1 MSDTPHDMLRRERG
15 DLLDR
20 ATALHRDARFA
31 EAEKLYQQLLAVD
44 PENFDAIHRL
54 GILRLHAGAYEH
66 ARELLEKAVTLEPAS
81 AAAHSNLGIT
91 LLKMRQFAEA
101 LARFD
106 DAVARQPDDID
117 FRFNQANALL
127 LLDRYSEALSSLD
140 RLAEEQP
147 RDPEILGKRAVALKK
162 LGRYEEA
169 LASYDQALAQ
179 APNDVVLQLNRSN
192 VLRPLRRFEEALEAC
207 DRAVALAPNDPDCH
221 FRLGTGLADLQ
232 RREEAIAAFDA
243 AIAIA
248 PDHTL
253 SLHNRGNVLFE
264 LKKYEDAIAAYE
276 AVLAIEPGHSDALA
290 LLVHTAGLTC
300 NWARGKQAK
309 ERLRAVVEGG
319 VFGGDCFPVLASF
332 DDPSLQLKAAVGH
345 VARVALDAPLQSSH
359 RPVRGERLRV
369 GYLSADFGA
378 HAVAY
383 LMSGLIEAHDRS
395 FFEVYGFVASK
406 DDGSPARKRLK
417 TAFDTFIDV
426 ADLPDDVLCREIRKA
441 GIDILVDLGGHTK
454 NSRFFALAGRPA
466 PIQISYLGYP
476 GSVGAPFIDYIIAD
490 NFVVPGSAAK
500 HFSEKVVFLP
510 DCFQVNDSK
519 RFVAPVTPTRAQ
531 CGLPEDGFVLC
542 AFHSSYKLNPE
553 LFDVWMRLLDAVP
566 RSVIWLVADAAA
578 RDNLRREA
586 QARRIDPMRLVFA
599 EPEKYPDHLARQRLA
614 DLFIDAWPYNGG
626 TSASDALWVGLPVLT
641 FAGRSYAARM
651 AGSLLR
657 ATGLSEL
664 ITYSPEAYEHLALSL
679 ATDRKRLEGVRQK
692 VAANIKSASLFDT
705 RRFSRHIEA
714 AYRQMWERH
723 LSGQAPASF
732 TVDTIQ

>member
-1 MSDTPHDMLRRERG
+1 M
-15 DLLDR
+15 
-20 ATALHRDARFA
+20 
-31 EAEKLYQQLLAVD
+31 
-44 PENFDAIHRL
+44 
-54 GILRLHAGAYEH
+54 
-66 ARELLEKAVTLEPAS
+66 TLEPAS
-81 AAAHSNLGIT
+81 AAAHSNLGT
-91 LLKMRQFAEA
+91 TFLKMGQFAEA

-127 LLDRYSEALSSLD
+127 LLGRYSEALSSLD
-140 RLAEEQP
+140 LLAQGQP

-169 LASYDQALAQ
+169 LASYDEALAQ
-179 APNDVVLQLNRSN
+179 APNDAVLQLNRSS
-192 VLRPLRRFEEALEAC
+192 VLRALRRFEEALEAC
-207 DRAVALAPNDPDCH
+207 DRAVSLAPNDPNCH
-221 FRLGTGLADLQ
+221 FGRGTGLADLQ

-253 SLHNRGNVLFE
+253 SLHNRGNLLFE
-264 LKKYEDAIAAYE
+264 LKKYEDAMAAYE
-276 AVLAIEPGHSDALA
+276 AVLATEPGHSDALA
-290 LLVHTAGLTC
+290 LLVHTAALTC
-300 NWARGKQAK
+300 NWPRAKQPR

-319 VFGGDCFPVLASF
+319 SFGGDCFAILSTF
-332 DDPSLQLKAAVGH
+332 DDPALQLKAAEGN
-345 VARVALDAPLQSSH
+345 VARAALPATPQSS
-359 RPVRGERLRV
+359 RSPARRGRLRL

-395 FFEVYGFVASK
+395 FCEVYGFAASR
-406 DDGSPARKRLK
+406 DDGSPARKRLT
-417 TAFDTFIDV
+417 TAFDKFIDV
-426 ADLPDDVLCREIRKA
+426 ANLPDDALCREIREA

-476 GSVGAPFIDYIIAD
+476 GSVGAPFVDYIIAD
-490 NFVVPGSAAK
+490 DFVVHASAVE
-500 HFSEKVVFLP
+500 HFTEKVVFLP
-510 DCFQVNDSK
+510 DCFQANDSK
-519 RFVAPVTPTRAQ
+519 RLVAPVMPTRAQ
-531 CGLPEDGFVLC
+531 CGLPEDGFVFC

-566 RSVIWLVADAAA
+566 RSVIWLVADTAA

-586 QARRIDPMRLVFA
+586 RARRVDPTRLVFA

-657 ATGLSEL
+657 AIGLPEL
-664 ITYSPEAYEHLALSL
+664 ITYSPEAYEELALGL
-679 ATDRKRLEGVRQK
+679 ATDRKRLEGIRQK
-692 VAANIKSASLFDT
+692 TAANIKSASLFDT
-705 RRFSRHIEA
+705 NRFSRHIEA
-714 AYRQMWERH
+714 AYREMWERH
-723 LSGQAPASF
+723 LRGQAPASF
-732 TVDTIQ
+732 TVDAIQ